1 MILKLKNIRLNLVQ
15 LLYVPIF
22 ALIGVIFLSNWLR
35 DLIILEWDITLFIA
49 SILGIII
56 LGFIVMMVCLV
67 IYCIARLYWIMTEI
81 IRLAI
86 SGDNKALRGLINELN
101 RIKSND

>member
-1 MILKLKNIRLNLVQ
+1 MCKFRPNLVQ
-15 LLYVPIF
+15 LLYIPIF

-35 DLIILEWDITLFIA
+35 DLIILEWDITPFIA

-56 LGFIVMMVCLV
+56 LAFSVLLICLV
-67 IYCIARLYWIMTEI
+67 IYCICRLYWVMTEI

-86 SGDNKALRGLINELN
+86 AGDAEALAALINELN
-101 RIKSND
+101 RIKSKD

>member
-1 MILKLKNIRLNLVQ
+1 MTHHIRHNLNLVQ

-22 ALIGVIFLSNWLR
+22 ALIAIIFLSNWIR
-35 DLIILEWDITLFIA
+35 DLIVLEWDIDILIA

-56 LGFIVMMVCLV
+56 LGFIVLLVCLV
-67 IYCIARLYWIMTEI
+67 IYCIAKLYSLLTEV

-86 SGDNKALRGLINELN
+86 AKDDVSLKALMDELN
-101 RIKSND
+101 RIKSKG

>member
-1 MILKLKNIRLNLVQ
+1 MCFKIRLNLVQ

-35 DLIILEWDITLFIA
+35 DLIILEWDITPFVA
-49 SILGIII
+49 SILGIVI
-56 LGFIVMMVCLV
+56 LAFIVACVCLV
-67 IYCIARLYWIMTEI
+67 IYCIARLYWVMTEI

-86 SGDNKALRGLINELN
+86 SGDDKALRELINELN
-101 RIKSND
+101 RIKSKEY

>member
-1 MILKLKNIRLNLVQ
+1 MRIRLNLVQ

-22 ALIGVIFLSNWLR
+22 ALIAIIFLSNWIR
-35 DLIILEWDITLFIA
+35 DLIVLEWDIDILIA

-56 LGFIVMMVCLV
+56 LGFIVLLVCLV
-67 IYCIARLYWIMTEI
+67 IYCIAKLYSLLTEV
-81 IRLAI
+81 IRLAMSNDDAKI
-86 SGDNKALRGLINELN
+86 TELINDLN